1 MTQHTPGPWEVWN
14 HDNDPRH
21 VYVGPVKGGLC
32 VAAVVSCNAH
42 GVYTPD
48 TEARGRADA
57 QLVSAAPDLLAALKQ
72 IVSTPAYIY
81 EYHDGERLSAIM
93 DIANEA
99 IRKAEGY

>member
-21 VYVGPVKGGLC
+21 VYVGPVEGGLC

-42 GVYTPD
+42 GVYTPE

-57 QLVSAAPDLLAALKQ
+57 QLVAAAPDLLEALEALQSMAAAFPNELHEDHPD
-72 IVSTPAYIY
+72 VVAA
-81 EYHDGERLSAIM
+81 RAAI
-93 DIANEA
+93 AQA
-99 IRKAEGY
+99 TGAKT

>member
-1 MTQHTPGPWEVWN
+1 MTQHTPGPWGVWS

-42 GVYTPD
+42 GVYTPE

-57 QLVSAAPDLLAALKQ
+57 QLVAAAPELLRYLEIAVDTIKGEYPEEQWPDYKVPEMEKLIKQ
-72 IVSTPAYIY
+72 VKS
-81 EYHDGERLSAIM
+81 
-93 DIANEA
+93 
-99 IRKAEGY
+99 

>member
-42 GVYTPD
+42 GVYTPE

-57 QLVSAAPDLLAALKQ
+57 QLVAAAPDLLEFAKA
-72 IVSTPAYIY
+72 VVRYA
-81 EYHDGERLSAIM
+81 GSAG
-93 DIANEA
+93 DDYLAD
-99 IRKAEGY
+99 KARDVINRATGDKT